1 MGPLTQKTNC
11 VLPRQWE
18 TSPVIN
24 QRNLLLWLAIF
35 GYQMKHAL
43 ADVETSEYG
52 FHFHFGVDKVSIHFF
67 FFFFFFFFFAGWG
80 KIQRKPFL
88 CFVNCFMKTQ
98 CRVID
103 LLITIRLDK
112 KISSVVVVTSL
123 NRIQRRNIIRQSMLK
138 TFYLIQYY

>member
-1 MGPLTQKTNC
+1 MAFI
-11 VLPRQWE
+11 
-18 TSPVIN
+18 S
-24 QRNLLLWLAIF
+24 
-35 GYQMKHAL
+35 M
-43 ADVETSEYG
+43 S
-52 FHFHFGVDKVSIHFF
+52 VSIKYLFNVFF
-67 FFFFFFFFFAGWG
+67 FLTGGGGGGG

-103 LLITIRLDK
+103 LLITIHLDK